1 MKEKLHF
8 SVYYLALGHLAVD
21 WAQGAIPALLPFFIQ
36 TYHWVMR
43 RRRSSSS

>member
-21 WAQGAIPALLPFFIQ
+21 WAQGAIPALLPFLSKPTIEL
-36 TYHWVMR
+36 
-43 RRRSSSS
+43 